1 MLHLRRGFRRKKK
14 LYFLHIP
21 KTAGTSVSSILS
33 QIAAEKDLKMVG
45 PILIDLLIERPNW
58 EEYDLLIGHLGLLP
72 LEYKF
77 DYFTV
82 LRDPLERL
90 YSHYSHVKRDSNHY
104 LHKIVVVEELDF
116 LDYLL
121 DERFYNLNFNLQTRY
136 LSTKPRIDSSD
147 TEKTFDQKAYE
158 FENSSH
164 TNVKLELALRT
175 LENSSWV
182 GNSSNLSQL
191 GSFLEMR
198 FDFANI
204 HFPYLNQDPVSG
216 KIFSPEEIEAAKPL
230 IELDTILWQSWK
242 N

>member
-1 MLHLRRGFRRKKK
+1 MLQLRKGFRRKKK

-21 KTAGTSVSSILS
+21 KTAGTSVSNILA
-33 QIAAEKDLKMVG
+33 QIAVEKELKMVG
-45 PILIDLLIERPNW
+45 PILIDHLIERPKW
-58 EEYDLLIGHLGLLP
+58 EESDLLIGHLGLLP

-90 YSHYSHVKRDSNHY
+90 YSHYSHVKRAPDHY
-104 LHKIVVVEELDF
+104 LHKIVVEEELDF

-121 DERFYNLNFNLQTRY
+121 DERFYNLNYNLQTRY
-136 LSTKPRIDSSD
+136 LSTKPKIESSD

-158 FENSSH
+158 YENSPH
-164 TNVKLELALRT
+164 TNVKLELALWT
-175 LENSSWV
+175 LENSRWV

-191 GSFLEMR
+191 GRFLEMR
-198 FDFANI
+198 FDFPGI
-204 HFPYLNQDPVSG
+204 QFPYLNQAPASG

-230 IELDTILWQSWK
+230 IELDTILWKSWK

>member
-1 MLHLRRGFRRKKK
+1 MLHIRKGFRRKKK

-21 KTAGTSVSSILS
+21 KTAGTSVSNILS
-33 QIAAEKDLKMVG
+33 QIAEGKDLKFVR
-45 PILIDLLIERPNW
+45 PVLIDHLIDTPNW
-58 EEYDLLIGHLGLLP
+58 EKFDLLAGHLGLLP

-90 YSHYSHVKRDSNHY
+90 HSHYSHVTRDSNHY
-104 LHKIVVVEELDF
+104 LYKVVVEEELDF

-121 DERFYNLNFNLQTRY
+121 DERFFNLNYNLQTRY
-136 LSTKPRIDSSD
+136 LSTKPRIESSD
-147 TEKTFDQKAYE
+147 MERTFDQKAYE
-158 FENSSH
+158 FENSPY

-175 LENSSWV
+175 LENASWV
-182 GNSSNLSQL
+182 GNSSNLNQL
-191 GSFLEMR
+191 GRFLEMR
-198 FDFANI
+198 FDFPNI
-204 HFPYLNQDPVSG
+204 HFPFLNQDPASG